1 MGRSD
6 SSAFAGAIGL
16 SYSGNAY
23 EFAAEL
29 LNFGARCSLSWA

>member
-6 SSAFAGAIGL
+6 SSLLLARLI
-16 SYSGNAY
+16 YSGDAY

-29 LNFGARCSLSWA
+29 LNFGARSSLSWA